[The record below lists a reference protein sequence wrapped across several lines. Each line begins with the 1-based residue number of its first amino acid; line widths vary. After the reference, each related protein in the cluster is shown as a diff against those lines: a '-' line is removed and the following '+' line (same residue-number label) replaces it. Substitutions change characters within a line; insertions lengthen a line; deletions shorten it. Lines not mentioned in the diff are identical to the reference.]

1 MDELKKSLKDFLRI
15 KNYSEHT
22 ISSYERDINRFL
34 KYLSDKKIDSDDIST
49 SIITGWIISLR
60 KNGLG
65 NRSIQRNIS
74 SLKNFYKFLFKSGVI
89 DINYFESVQSPKIGE
104 TLPKALTPDDV
115 EKLLSFEPKTFSE
128 FRDKAFLELLYSSGL
143 RVSEAV
149 NVNITSFESDLN
161 FVKVLG
167 KGNKERMLPV
177 GKFAK
182 DAITIW
188 LEIRNDNINSTD
200 AVFTNRYGKRIS
212 VRAMQQRIY
221 KISIAQGMS
230 PVSPHM
236 LRHSFATHILE
247 SSGDLRS
254 IQEMLGHSSLS
265 TTQIYTKLNFQQLAK
280 IYDKSHPHGKKE
292 NKTNNI

>member
-22 ISSYERDINRFL
+22 ISNYERDVNRFL
-34 KYLSDKKIDSDDIST
+34 KYLTEKKIDPNDIST
-49 SIITGWIISLR
+49 SIITGWIIFLR
-60 KNGLG
+60 KSGLG

-74 SLKNFYKFLFKSGVI
+74 SLRNFYKFLFKSGAI
-89 DINYFESVQSPKIGE
+89 ESNYFESVQSPKINE
-104 TLPKALTPDDV
+104 TLPKALTPEDV
-115 EKLLSFEPKTFSE
+115 EKLLSFEPKTFSDA
-128 FRDKAFLELLYSSGL
+128 RDKAFLELLYSSGL

-149 NVNITSFESDLN
+149 NVNIASFESDLN

-177 GKFAK
+177 GKYAK
-182 DAITIW
+182 DAILRW
-188 LEIRNDNINSTD
+188 LEIRNENINSTD
-200 AVFTNRYGKRIS
+200 ALFTNKYGKRIS

-280 IYDKSHPHGKKE
+280 IYDKSHPNGKKE
-292 NKTNNI
+292 NKTNNF

>member
-15 KNYSEHT
+15 KNYSKHT
-22 ISSYERDINRFL
+22 ISNYERDINRFL
-34 KYLSDKKIDSDDIST
+34 KYLNENKIDPDDVST
-49 SIITGWIISLR
+49 AIITGWIIFLR
-60 KNGLG
+60 REGLS

-74 SLKNFYKFLFKSGVI
+74 SLKNFYKYLFKNGI
-89 DINYFESVQSPKIGE
+89 TNTNYFESVQSPKIGE
-104 TLPKALTPDDV
+104 TLPKALTPEDV
-115 EKLLSFEPKTFSE
+115 EKLLSFEPKTFSDA
-128 FRDKAFLELLYSSGL
+128 RDKAFLELLYSSGL

-149 NVNITSFESDLN
+149 SVNISSFESDFN

-167 KGNKERMLPV
+167 KGKKERMLPV
-177 GKFAK
+177 GKYAK
-182 DAITIW
+182 DAIVTW
-188 LEIRNDNINSTD
+188 LNIRDNNVNNTD
-200 AVFTNRYGKRIS
+200 ALFTNKYGNRIS

-221 KISIAQGMS
+221 KISVAQGMS

>member
-22 ISSYERDINRFL
+22 ISNYERDVNRFL
-34 KYLSDKKIDSDDIST
+34 KYLTEKKIDPNDIST
-49 SIITGWIISLR
+49 SIVTGWIIFLR
-60 KNGLG
+60 KSGLG

-74 SLKNFYKFLFKSGVI
+74 SLRNFYKFLFKSGAI
-89 DINYFESVQSPKIGE
+89 ESNYFESVQSPKINE
-104 TLPKALTPDDV
+104 TLPKALTPEDV
-115 EKLLSFEPKTFSE
+115 EKLLSFEPKTFSDA
-128 FRDKAFLELLYSSGL
+128 RDKAFLELLYSSGL

-149 NVNITSFESDLN
+149 NVNIASFESDLN

-177 GKFAK
+177 GKYAK
-182 DAITIW
+182 YAIQKW
-188 LEIRNDNINSTD
+188 LDMREVSADKDIL
-200 AVFTNRYGKRIS
+200 FTNKFGKRITA
-212 VRAMQQRIY
+212 RAMQERLY
-221 KISIAQGMS
+221 NLSLRQGMS
-230 PVSPHM
+230 PVNPHM
-236 LRHSFATHILE
+236 LRHSFATHLLE

-280 IYDKSHPHGKKE
+280 IYDNSHPHAKKE
-292 NKTNNI
+292 N

>member
-1 MDELKKSLKDFLRI
+1 MDELKLRLKEFLRV
-15 KNYSEHT
+15 KNYSDHT
-22 ISSYERDINRFL
+22 ISNYERDINRFL
-34 KYLSDKKIDSDDIST
+34 TFIQKNDVEPDWLNGQ
-49 SIITGWIISLR
+49 IITKWIVSLR
-60 KNGLG
+60 KDGLG

-89 DINYFESVQSPKIGE
+89 ETNSFESVQSPKIGE
-104 TLPKALTPDDV
+104 TLPKALTPEDV
-115 EKLLSFEPKTFSE
+115 EILLSFEPKSLSDI
-128 FRDKAFLELLYSSGL
+128 RDKAFLELLYSSGL
-143 RVSEAV
+143 RVSEAI
-149 NVNITSFESDLN
+149 NVNIQSFESDLS

-167 KGNKERMLPV
+167 KGRKERMLPV
-177 GKFAK
+177 GRFAREAISYWIETRK
-182 DAITIW
+182 ELKSSSDA
-188 LEIRNDNINSTD
+188 LFLNK
-200 AVFTNRYGKRIS
+200 YGKRIS
-212 VRAMQQRIY
+212 IRAMQERIY
-221 KISIAQGMS
+221 RISITQGLP

-292 NKTNNI
+292 N

>member
-188 LEIRNDNINSTD
+188 LEIRNENINSTD

>member
-1 MDELKKSLKDFLRI
+1 MNKLKEKLKEFLKI
-15 KNYSEHT
+15 KNYSSHT

-34 KYLSDKKIDSDDIST
+34 LFLDESTISPTDISKSHIT
-49 SIITGWIISLR
+49 SWIISLR
-60 KNGLG
+60 KSGLG

-74 SLKNFYKFLFKSGVI
+74 SVKNFYKFIYKTGLLDS
-89 DINYFESVQSPKIGE
+89 DPFESVQSPKIPE
-104 TLPKALTPDDV
+104 TLPKALTPEDV
-115 EKLLSFEPKTFSE
+115 EKLLSFQPKSKSD

-149 NVNITSFESDLN
+149 GVNLSSFESELS

-167 KGNKERMLPV
+167 KGKKERMLPV

-182 DAITIW
+182 EAIEKW
-188 LEIRNDNINSTD
+188 LVEREHIANDTNALFINK
-200 AVFTNRYGKRIS
+200 YGKRIS
-212 VRAMQQRIY
+212 IRAMQERIY
-221 KISIAQGMS
+221 NISIAQGLS

-280 IYDKSHPHGKKE
+280 IYDRSHPHGKKE

>member
-1 MDELKKSLKDFLRI
+1 MNELKKRLKEFLKI
-15 KNYSEHT
+15 KNYSDHT
-22 ISSYERDINRFL
+22 ISNYERDINRFL
-34 KYLSDKKIDSDDIST
+34 KFLETDKADPEDLTNSV
-49 SIITGWIISLR
+49 ITKWIISLR
-60 KNGLG
+60 KLGLG

-74 SLKNFYKFLFKSGVI
+74 SLKNFYKFLFKSGLI
-89 DINYFESVQSPKIGE
+89 ETNFFESVQSPKIGE
-104 TLPKALTPDDV
+104 TLPKALTPEDV
-115 EKLLSFEPKTFSE
+115 EKLLSFEPKTLADI
-128 FRDKAFLELLYSSGL
+128 RDKAFLELLYSSGL

-149 NVNITSFESDLN
+149 NVNIASFESDFS

-167 KGNKERMLPV
+167 KGQKERMLPV

-182 DAITIW
+182 DAITTWIEKRS
-188 LEIRNDNINSTD
+188 EIASTSD
-200 AVFTNRYGKRIS
+200 ALFLNKYGNRIS
-212 VRAMQQRIY
+212 IRAMQERLY
-221 KISIAQGMS
+221 KISISQGMS

-280 IYDKSHPHGKKE
+280 IYDKSHPHAKKE
-292 NKTNNI
+292 NKINNP

>member
-22 ISSYERDINRFL
+22 ISNYERDVNRFL
-34 KYLSDKKIDSDDIST
+34 KYLSEKKIDPNEIST
-49 SIITGWIISLR
+49 SIITGWIIFLR
-60 KNGLG
+60 KSGLG

-74 SLKNFYKFLFKSGVI
+74 SLKNFYKFLFKSGAI
-89 DINYFESVQSPKIGE
+89 DTNYFESVQSPKIGE
-104 TLPKALTPDDV
+104 TLPKALTPEDV
-115 EKLLSFEPKTFSE
+115 EKLLSFEPKTFSDA
-128 FRDKAFLELLYSSGL
+128 RDKAFLELLYSSGL

-149 NVNITSFESDLN
+149 NVNIASFESDLN

-177 GKFAK
+177 GKYAK
-182 DAITIW
+182 DAILRW
-188 LEIRNDNINSTD
+188 LEIRNKNINSTD
-200 AVFTNRYGKRIS
+200 ALFTNKYGNRIS

-280 IYDKSHPHGKKE
+280 IYDKSHPHAKKE

>member
-1 MDELKKSLKDFLRI
+1 MNELKKRLKEFLKI
-15 KNYSEHT
+15 KNYSDHT

-34 KYLSDKKIDSDDIST
+34 KFLETDKVDPEDLTNSV
-49 SIITGWIISLR
+49 ITKWIISLR
-60 KNGLG
+60 KLGLG

-74 SLKNFYKFLFKSGVI
+74 SLKNFYKFLFKSGLI
-89 DINYFESVQSPKIGE
+89 ETNFFESVQSPKIGE
-104 TLPKALTPDDV
+104 TLPKALTPEDV
-115 EKLLSFEPKTFSE
+115 EKLLSFEPKTLADI
-128 FRDKAFLELLYSSGL
+128 RDKAFLELLYSSGL

-149 NVNITSFESDLN
+149 NVNIASFESDFS

-167 KGNKERMLPV
+167 KGQKERMLPV
-177 GKFAK
+177 GKFAR
-182 DAITIW
+182 DAITAWIEKRS
-188 LEIRNDNINSTD
+188 EITSTSD
-200 AVFTNRYGKRIS
+200 ALFLNKYGNRIS
-212 VRAMQQRIY
+212 IRAMQERLY
-221 KISIAQGMS
+221 KISISQGMS

>member
-1 MDELKKSLKDFLRI
+1 MNELKKRLKEFLKI
-15 KNYSEHT
+15 KNYSDHT
-22 ISSYERDINRFL
+22 ISNYERDINRFL
-34 KYLSDKKIDSDDIST
+34 KFLETDKVDPEDLTNSV
-49 SIITGWIISLR
+49 ITKWIISLR
-60 KNGLG
+60 KLGLG

-74 SLKNFYKFLFKSGVI
+74 SLKNFYKFLFKSGLI
-89 DINYFESVQSPKIGE
+89 ETNFFESVQSPKIGE
-104 TLPKALTPDDV
+104 TLPKALTPEDV
-115 EKLLSFEPKTFSE
+115 EKLLSFEPKTLADI
-128 FRDKAFLELLYSSGL
+128 RDKAFLELLYSSGL

-149 NVNITSFESDLN
+149 NVNIASFESDFS

-167 KGNKERMLPV
+167 KGQKERMLPV

-182 DAITIW
+182 NAITTWIEKRS
-188 LEIRNDNINSTD
+188 EITSTSD
-200 AVFTNRYGKRIS
+200 ALFLNKYGNRIS
-212 VRAMQQRIY
+212 IRAMQERLY
-221 KISIAQGMS
+221 KISISQGMS

>member
-1 MDELKKSLKDFLRI
+1 MDKLKKSLKDFLRI

-22 ISSYERDINRFL
+22 ISNYERDINRFL
-34 KYLSDKKIDSDDIST
+34 EYLGDKKIDSSDINT

-60 KNGLG
+60 KDGLG

-74 SLKNFYKFLFKSGVI
+74 SLKNFYKFLFKSGLV
-89 DINYFESVQSPKIGE
+89 DINHFESVQSPKIGE
-104 TLPKALTPDDV
+104 TLPKALTPEDV
-115 EKLLSFEPKTFSE
+115 EKLLSFEPSTFSE

-149 NVNITSFESDLN
+149 NVNISSFESDLN

-182 DAITIW
+182 DAITKW
-188 LEIRNDNINSTD
+188 LETRNKNINTTD
-200 AVFTNRYGKRIS
+200 ALFTNRYGKRIS

>member
-22 ISSYERDINRFL
+22 ISNYERDVNRFL
-34 KYLSDKKIDSDDIST
+34 KYLTEKKIDPNDIST
-49 SIITGWIISLR
+49 SIITGWIIFLR
-60 KNGLG
+60 KSGLG

-74 SLKNFYKFLFKSGVI
+74 SLKNFYKFLFKSGTI
-89 DINYFESVQSPKIGE
+89 ESNCFEYVQSPKINE
-104 TLPKALTPDDV
+104 TLPKALTPEDV
-115 EKLLSFEPKTFSE
+115 EKLLSFEPKTFSDA
-128 FRDKAFLELLYSSGL
+128 RDKAFLELLYSSGL
-143 RVSEAV
+143 RVSEAI
-149 NVNITSFESDLN
+149 NVDIASFESDLN

-167 KGNKERMLPV
+167 KGNKQRLLPV
-177 GKFAK
+177 GKYAK
-182 DAITIW
+182 DAILAW
-188 LEIRNDNINSTD
+188 LEIRNKNINSTD
-200 AVFTNRYGKRIS
+200 ALFTNKYGNRIS

>member
-1 MDELKKSLKDFLRI
+1 MDELKKRLKEFLKI
-15 KNYSEHT
+15 KNYSDHT
-22 ISSYERDINRFL
+22 ISNYERDINKFL
-34 KYLSDKKIDSDDIST
+34 KFIEENKFDAEDLSS
-49 SIITGWIISLR
+49 SIITKWIISLR

-74 SLKNFYKFLFKSGVI
+74 SLKNFYKFLFKSGLI
-89 DINYFESVQSPKIGE
+89 ETNFFETIQSPKIGE
-104 TLPKALTPDDV
+104 TLPKALTPEDV
-115 EKLLSFEPKTFSE
+115 EKLLSFNPKSLSDI
-128 FRDKAFLELLYSSGL
+128 RDKAFIELLYSSGL

-149 NVNITSFESDLN
+149 NVNISSFESDFS

-167 KGNKERMLPV
+167 KGQKERMLPV

-182 DAITIW
+182 DAILAW
-188 LEIRNDNINSTD
+188 LESRSTMGS
-200 AVFTNRYGKRIS
+200 ASKALFLNKFGQRIS
-212 VRAMQQRIY
+212 IRAMQERIY
-221 KISIAQGMS
+221 KVSIMQGLS

-236 LRHSFATHILE
+236 LRHSFATHMLE

-254 IQEMLGHSSLS
+254 IQEMLGHTSLS

-292 NKTNNI
+292 NKTNNF

>member
-22 ISSYERDINRFL
+22 ISNYERDVNRFF
-34 KYLSDKKIDSDDIST
+34 KYLTENKIYPDDVST
-49 SIITGWIISLR
+49 AIITGWIIFLR
-60 KNGLG
+60 REGLS

-74 SLKNFYKFLFKSGVI
+74 SLKNFYKYLFKNGI
-89 DINYFESVQSPKIGE
+89 TDTNYFESVQSPKIGE
-104 TLPKALTPDDV
+104 TLPKALTPEDV
-115 EKLLSFEPKTFSE
+115 EKLLSFEPKTFSDA
-128 FRDKAFLELLYSSGL
+128 RDKAFLELLYSSGL

-149 NVNITSFESDLN
+149 SVNISSFESDFN

-167 KGNKERMLPV
+167 KGKKERMLPV
-177 GKFAK
+177 GKYAK
-182 DAITIW
+182 DAIVTW
-188 LEIRNDNINSTD
+188 LNIRDNNVNNTD
-200 AVFTNRYGKRIS
+200 ALFTNKYGNRIS

-221 KISIAQGMS
+221 KISVAQGMS

-292 NKTNNI
+292 DKTNNI

>member
-1 MDELKKSLKDFLRI
+1 MNKLKEKLKEFLKI
-15 KNYSEHT
+15 KNYSSHT
-22 ISSYERDINRFL
+22 ISNYERDINRFL
-34 KYLSDKKIDSDDIST
+34 LFLDESKISPTDISKSHIT
-49 SIITGWIISLR
+49 SWIISLR
-60 KNGLG
+60 KSGLG

-74 SLKNFYKFLFKSGVI
+74 SVKNFYKFIYKTGLLDS
-89 DINYFESVQSPKIGE
+89 DPFESVQSPKIPE
-104 TLPKALTPDDV
+104 TLPKALTPEDV
-115 EKLLSFEPKTFSE
+115 EKLLSFQPKSKSD

-149 NVNITSFESDLN
+149 GVNLSSFESELS

-167 KGNKERMLPV
+167 KGKKERMLPV

-182 DAITIW
+182 EAIEKW
-188 LEIRNDNINSTD
+188 LVEREHIVKDTNALFINK
-200 AVFTNRYGKRIS
+200 YGKRIS
-212 VRAMQQRIY
+212 IRAMQERIY
-221 KISIAQGMS
+221 NISIAQGLS

-280 IYDKSHPHGKKE
+280 IYDRSHPHGKKE

>member
-1 MDELKKSLKDFLRI
+1 MNELKKRLKEFLKI
-15 KNYSEHT
+15 KNYSDHT
-22 ISSYERDINRFL
+22 ISNYERDINRFL
-34 KYLSDKKIDSDDIST
+34 KFLETDKVDPEDLTNSV
-49 SIITGWIISLR
+49 ITKWIISLR
-60 KNGLG
+60 KLGLG

-74 SLKNFYKFLFKSGVI
+74 SLKNFYKFLFKSGLI
-89 DINYFESVQSPKIGE
+89 ETNFFESVQSPKIGE
-104 TLPKALTPDDV
+104 TLPKALTPEDV
-115 EKLLSFEPKTFSE
+115 EKLLSFEPKTLADI
-128 FRDKAFLELLYSSGL
+128 RDKAFLELLYSSGL

-149 NVNITSFESDLN
+149 NVNIASFESDFS

-167 KGNKERMLPV
+167 KGQKERMLPV

-182 DAITIW
+182 DAITTWIEKRS
-188 LEIRNDNINSTD
+188 EIRSTSD
-200 AVFTNRYGKRIS
+200 ALFLNKYGNRIS
-212 VRAMQQRIY
+212 IRAMQERLY
-221 KISIAQGMS
+221 KISISQGMS

>member
-15 KNYSEHT
+15 KNYSKHT
-22 ISSYERDINRFL
+22 ISNYERDINRFF
-34 KYLSDKKIDSDDIST
+34 KYLTENKIYPDDVST
-49 SIITGWIISLR
+49 AIITGWIIFLR
-60 KNGLG
+60 REGLS

-74 SLKNFYKFLFKSGVI
+74 SLKNFYKYLFKNGI
-89 DINYFESVQSPKIGE
+89 TNTNYFESVQSPKIGE
-104 TLPKALTPDDV
+104 TLPKALTPEDV
-115 EKLLSFEPKTFSE
+115 EKLLSFEPKTFSDA
-128 FRDKAFLELLYSSGL
+128 RDKAFLELLYSSGL

-149 NVNITSFESDLN
+149 SVNISSFESDFN

-167 KGNKERMLPV
+167 KGKKERMLPV
-177 GKFAK
+177 GKYAK
-182 DAITIW
+182 DAIVTW
-188 LEIRNDNINSTD
+188 LNIRDNNVNNTD
-200 AVFTNRYGKRIS
+200 ALFTNKYGNRIS

-221 KISIAQGMS
+221 KISVAQGMS

>member
-1 MDELKKSLKDFLRI
+1 MNELKKRLKEFLKI
-15 KNYSEHT
+15 KNYSDHT
-22 ISSYERDINRFL
+22 ISNYERDINRFL
-34 KYLSDKKIDSDDIST
+34 KFLETDKVDPEDLTNSV
-49 SIITGWIISLR
+49 ITKWIISLR
-60 KNGLG
+60 KLGLG

-74 SLKNFYKFLFKSGVI
+74 SLKNFYKFLFKSGLI
-89 DINYFESVQSPKIGE
+89 ETNFFESVQSPKIGE
-104 TLPKALTPDDV
+104 TLPKALTPEDV
-115 EKLLSFEPKTFSE
+115 EKLLSFEPKTLADI
-128 FRDKAFLELLYSSGL
+128 RDKAFLELLYSSGL

-149 NVNITSFESDLN
+149 NVNIASFESDFS

-167 KGNKERMLPV
+167 KGQKERMLPV

-182 DAITIW
+182 DAITTWIAKRS
-188 LEIRNDNINSTD
+188 EITSTSD
-200 AVFTNRYGKRIS
+200 ALFLNKYGNRIS
-212 VRAMQQRIY
+212 IRAMQERLY
-221 KISIAQGMS
+221 KISISQGMS

>member
-15 KNYSEHT
+15 KNYSKHT
-22 ISSYERDINRFL
+22 ISNYERDINRFL
-34 KYLSDKKIDSDDIST
+34 KYLNENKIDPDDVST
-49 SIITGWIISLR
+49 AIITGWIIFLR
-60 KNGLG
+60 REGLS

-74 SLKNFYKFLFKSGVI
+74 SLKNFYKYLFKNGI
-89 DINYFESVQSPKIGE
+89 TNTNYFESVQSPKIGE
-104 TLPKALTPDDV
+104 TLPKALTPEDV
-115 EKLLSFEPKTFSE
+115 EKLLSFKPKTFSDA
-128 FRDKAFLELLYSSGL
+128 RDKAFLELLYSSGL

-149 NVNITSFESDLN
+149 SVNISSFESDFN

-167 KGNKERMLPV
+167 KGNKERMIPV
-177 GKFAK
+177 GKYAK
-182 DAITIW
+182 DAIVTW
-188 LEIRNDNINSTD
+188 LNIRDNNINSTD
-200 AVFTNRYGKRIS
+200 ALFTNKYGNRIS

-221 KISIAQGMS
+221 KISVAQGMS

-292 NKTNNI
+292 DKTNNI

>member
-1 MDELKKSLKDFLRI
+1 MDELKRSLKDFLRI
-15 KNYSEHT
+15 KNYSKHT
-22 ISSYERDINRFL
+22 ISNYERDINRFL
-34 KYLSDKKIDSDDIST
+34 KYLNENKIDPDDVST
-49 SIITGWIISLR
+49 AIITGWIIFLR
-60 KNGLG
+60 REGLS

-74 SLKNFYKFLFKSGVI
+74 SLKNFYKYLFKNGVTNT
-89 DINYFESVQSPKIGE
+89 NYFESVQSPKIGE
-104 TLPKALTPDDV
+104 TLPKALTPEDV
-115 EKLLSFEPKTFSE
+115 EKLLSFEPKTFSDA
-128 FRDKAFLELLYSSGL
+128 RDKAFLELLYSSGL

-149 NVNITSFESDLN
+149 SVNISSFESDFN

-177 GKFAK
+177 GKYAK
-182 DAITIW
+182 DAIVTW
-188 LEIRNDNINSTD
+188 LNIRDNNINSTD
-200 AVFTNRYGKRIS
+200 ALFTNKYGNRIS

-221 KISIAQGMS
+221 KISVAQGMS

>member
-1 MDELKKSLKDFLRI
+1 MNELKKRLKEFLKI
-15 KNYSEHT
+15 KNYSDHT
-22 ISSYERDINRFL
+22 ISNYERDINRFL
-34 KYLSDKKIDSDDIST
+34 KFLETDKVDPEDLTNSV
-49 SIITGWIISLR
+49 ITKWIISLR
-60 KNGLG
+60 KLGLG

-74 SLKNFYKFLFKSGVI
+74 SLKNFYKFLFKSGLI
-89 DINYFESVQSPKIGE
+89 ETNFFESVQSPKIGE
-104 TLPKALTPDDV
+104 TLPKALTPEDV
-115 EKLLSFEPKTFSE
+115 EKLLSFEPKTLADI
-128 FRDKAFLELLYSSGL
+128 RDKAFLELLYSSGL

-149 NVNITSFESDLN
+149 NVNIASFESDFS

-167 KGNKERMLPV
+167 KGQKERMLPV

-182 DAITIW
+182 DAITTWIEKRS
-188 LEIRNDNINSTD
+188 EITSTSD
-200 AVFTNRYGKRIS
+200 ALFLNKYGNRIS
-212 VRAMQQRIY
+212 IRAMQERLY
-221 KISIAQGMS
+221 KISISQGMS

-280 IYDKSHPHGKKE
+280 IYDNSHPHAKKE
-292 NKTNNI
+292 N

>member
-1 MDELKKSLKDFLRI
+1 MIE
-15 KNYSEHT
+15 T
-22 ISSYERDINRFL
+22 
-34 KYLSDKKIDSDDIST
+34 
-49 SIITGWIISLR
+49 
-60 KNGLG
+60 
-65 NRSIQRNIS
+65 
-74 SLKNFYKFLFKSGVI
+74 NF
-89 DINYFESVQSPKIGE
+89 FESVQSPKIGE
-104 TLPKALTPDDV
+104 TLPKALTPEDV
-115 EKLLSFEPKTFSE
+115 EKLLSFEPKTLADI
-128 FRDKAFLELLYSSGL
+128 RDKAFLELLYSSGL

-149 NVNITSFESDLN
+149 NVNIASFESDFS

-167 KGNKERMLPV
+167 KGQKERMLPV

-182 DAITIW
+182 DAITTWIEKRS
-188 LEIRNDNINSTD
+188 EITSTSD
-200 AVFTNRYGKRIS
+200 ALFLNKYGNRIS
-212 VRAMQQRIY
+212 IRAMQERLY
-221 KISIAQGMS
+221 KISISQGMS

>member
-15 KNYSEHT
+15 KNYSKHT
-22 ISSYERDINRFL
+22 ISNYERDINRFL
-34 KYLSDKKIDSDDIST
+34 KYLNENKIDPDDVST
-49 SIITGWIISLR
+49 AIITGWIIFLR
-60 KNGLG
+60 REGLS

-74 SLKNFYKFLFKSGVI
+74 SLKNFYKYLFKNGI
-89 DINYFESVQSPKIGE
+89 TDTNYFESVQSPKIGE
-104 TLPKALTPDDV
+104 TLPKALTPEDV
-115 EKLLSFEPKTFSE
+115 EKLLSFEPKTFSDA
-128 FRDKAFLELLYSSGL
+128 RDKAFLELLYSSGL

-149 NVNITSFESDLN
+149 SVNISSFESDFN

-177 GKFAK
+177 GKYAK
-182 DAITIW
+182 DAIVTW
-188 LEIRNDNINSTD
+188 LNIRDNNINSTD
-200 AVFTNRYGKRIS
+200 ALFTNKYGNRIS

-221 KISIAQGMS
+221 KISVAQGMS